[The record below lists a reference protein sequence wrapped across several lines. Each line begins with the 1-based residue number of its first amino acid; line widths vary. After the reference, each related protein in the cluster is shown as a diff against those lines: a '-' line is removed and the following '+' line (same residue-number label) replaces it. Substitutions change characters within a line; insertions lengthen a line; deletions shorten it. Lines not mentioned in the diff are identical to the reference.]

1 MSFAVQALR
10 LVVIRVL
17 LPAALSL
24 GAAGALFA
32 AEPGGLPLPAPGTYN
47 LDRIQRAP
55 FSVVREES
63 GFPHLLSSFTT
74 GKITLLAFFYGQCSD
89 PKGCP
94 LAWSA
99 FEAVRE
105 GIKADPALHGQV
117 RLVFYSFDPLHD
129 TPQTLQLFADLYK
142 ADAEIVPWHF
152 ITSWSDVFLE
162 STLQSFGQ
170 EISAQ
175 TDALGEKRVVIDHLL
190 KVFLLD
196 RQGWVREI
204 YTTAFLNPDVIIGD
218 IQTLLLDESKNNLD
232 N

>member
-1 MSFAVQALR
+1 MNFALQALR
-10 LVVIRVL
+10 SVVIGVL

-24 GAAGALFA
+24 GAAGVLFA
-32 AEPGGLPLPAPGTYN
+32 AESGGLPLPAPGTYN

-55 FSVVREES
+55 FSLVREGS

-74 GKITLLAFFYGQCSD
+74 GNITLLGFFYGQCSD

-94 LAWSA
+94 LAWGA
-99 FEAVRE
+99 FEIVRE
-105 GIKADPALHGQV
+105 RIKADPALHGQV
-117 RLVFYSFDPLHD
+117 RLVFFSFDPLHD
-129 TPQTLQLFADLYK
+129 TPQTLELFANRYK

-152 ITSWSDVFLE
+152 ITSWSDVFLR

-175 TDALGEKRVVIDHLL
+175 TDTLGEKRVVIDHLL
-190 KVFLLD
+190 KVFLID
-196 RQGWVREI
+196 REGWVREI
-204 YTTAFLNPDVIIGD
+204 YTSAFLNPDVLIGD
-218 IQTLLLDESKNNLD
+218 IQTLLLEESKSNLA